1 LGCPTTDLEIKQPK
15 SALRRSLIREEY
27 LESMKKALTKER
39 VKLPGFCPT
48 NETVDFIL
56 KYASKDGSHDS
67 GYSISARGDTK

>member
-1 LGCPTTDLEIKQPK
+1 
-15 SALRRSLIREEY
+15 
-27 LESMKKALTKER
+27 MKKALTKER

-67 GYSISARGDTK
+67 GYSISARGDTKQTFTHPSEPFKQGGPNDTGVRAVQ